1 MLKIDLQQTKTTF
14 FLFVLFL
21 FSFQRISAQN
31 DVYYIRGYKFEF
43 KRKVIESDNS
53 SKLDVVIYLYRDNQY
68 VLKHYEKRHFG
79 DCNNDYI
86 SYGDY
91 LITDD
96 VIVFNT
102 EYSQSGEDPIPEK
115 RKQRYQVSSSG
126 RLVSIYDK
134 EYYSD
139 SGWINSTFKE

>member
-1 MLKIDLQQTKTTF
+1 MLKMNLHQTKTTIY
-14 FLFVLFL
+14 LFILFL
-21 FSFQRISAQN
+21 ISIRGISAQN
-31 DVYYIRGYKFEF
+31 DVRYIKGYKFEF
-43 KRKVIESDNS
+43 KRTLIESEYS

-91 LITDD
+91 LVNDD

-115 RKQRYQVSSSG
+115 RKQRYQVSASG

-134 EYYSD
+134 EYYPD